1 MPLPNDMDCMG
12 FTWHFH
18 SYGFRPLARGI
29 LGGSPTFISWP
40 HVMRCGGRWFLA
52 IACRFCWAI
61 TPAWRPGGSRR
72 SAETGGLTCFNH
84 PEMGIYRN
92 QSIYIYSNRIYE
104 NPLYPKF
111 CAPIQG
117 IDAITKPGFPFWRHE
132 PPWTWI
138 EPRV

>member
-92 QSIYIYSNRIYE
+92 QSIYI
-104 NPLYPKF
+104 
-111 CAPIQG
+111 
-117 IDAITKPGFPFWRHE
+117 AIESMKIHYIPNFVPQFKESMQSLNQASLFGDMNHHGHG
-132 PPWTWI
+132 
-138 EPRV
+138 